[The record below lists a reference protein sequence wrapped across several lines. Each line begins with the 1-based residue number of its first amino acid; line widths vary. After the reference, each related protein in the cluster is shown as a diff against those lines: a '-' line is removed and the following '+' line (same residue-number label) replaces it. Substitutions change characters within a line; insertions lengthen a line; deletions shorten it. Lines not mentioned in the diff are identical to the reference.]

1 MTFAQTS
8 MGAKGIPWNSEQE
21 KKVVRPLL
29 DYDYVNM

>member
-8 MGAKGIPWNSEQE
+8 LGLKGHLGIVS
-21 KKVVRPLL
+21 KKKIVVRPLL